1 MTELVIRGGRV
12 EMSGRDGIERK
23 GERERERERERSLG
37 VGSSNKV
44 VKKDT

>member
-1 MTELVIRGGRV
+1 MTTLAVCGGRV
-12 EMSGRDGIERK
+12 EMSGREGI
-23 GERERERERERSLG
+23 ERERERERSLG

>member
-12 EMSGRDGIERK
+12 EMSGRDGIERR
-23 GERERERERERSLG
+23 GEVERERERSLG